1 MRRISSSSLR
11 LAAAASA
18 GGSAPV
24 SSLGLPLRNGS
35 VRLIA
40 YAHKEVQ
47 LCYRCCPL
55 YDAFTIISHIERNR
69 EIPAAE
75 LAAMPVRPS
84 FRRALHWASWT
95 QQAGI
100 ILAWIIGVIHA
111 GGLTVVIAFCERGVL
126 VFLYI
131 KAISVKPG
139 KDVVSYLSP
148 LAGIAPARGS
158 ISRYMNFCCR

>member
-75 LAAMPVRPS
+75 LAAIPARPS
-84 FRRALHWASWT
+84 FRRALHGASCT
-95 QQAGI
+95 QHAVI
-100 ILAWIIGVIHA
+100 ILACITGLVHA
-111 GGLTVVIAFCERGVL
+111 RRLTVVIAFGER
-126 VFLYI
+126 
-131 KAISVKPG
+131 SV
-139 KDVVSYLSP
+139 
-148 LAGIAPARGS
+148 
-158 ISRYMNFCCR
+158 